1 MSGTLLFKRNE
12 VLTIFQIFLDTWQIF
27 IFAALLTLRLTVT
40 SLLIGCV
47 IGLVI
52 AFFRI
57 SNSKWLNWL
66 ATIYIGLIRG
76 TPLIVQIAILYFGI
90 ASIVTL
96 SQFWAGALALA
107 IHNGAYIAEI
117 FRGSIQSVDKGQM
130 EAARSLGMTYQLA
143 MRRIIL
149 PQAFKFS
156 IPALGNQFIIG
167 LKDSSLVAYVGMA
180 DLWGS
185 GLSEAASN
193 FRQLE
198 TYIVV
203 GFYYLALVMLFSY
216 LLKKLESR
224 MDIDTRERKGQ
235 TAI

>member
-1 MSGTLLFKRNE
+1 MFF
-12 VLTIFQIFLDTWQIF
+12 IIQIF
-27 IFAALLTLRLTVT
+27 IDTYDVFIVAALLTLRLTVT
-40 SLLIGCV
+40 SLFIGSM

-57 SNSKWLNWL
+57 STNKWLNKL
-66 ATIYIGLIRG
+66 AAIYIGMIRG

-90 ASIVTL
+90 ASVITF

-117 FRGSIQSVDKGQM
+117 FRGSIQSIDRGQM
-130 EAARSLGMTYQLA
+130 EAARSLGMTYPLA

-156 IPALGNQFIIG
+156 IPPLGNQFIIG
-167 LKDSSLVAYVGMA
+167 LKDSSLVAYVGMSE
-180 DLWGS
+180 LWGS

-203 GFYYLALVMLFSY
+203 GVYYLALVMLFTF
-216 LLKKLESR
+216 LLRKLENR
-224 MDIDTRERKGQ
+224 MDIDLKKS
-235 TAI
+235 

>member
-1 MSGTLLFKRNE
+1 MF
-12 VLTIFQIFLDTWQIF
+12 IIIQIFLDTYEVF

-40 SLLIGCV
+40 SLLIGCI
-47 IGLVI
+47 IGLII

-57 SNSKWLNWL
+57 STNKWLNKV
-66 ATIYIGLIRG
+66 ATTYIGIIRG

-90 ASIVTL
+90 ASIVTF

-117 FRGSIQSVDKGQM
+117 FRGSIQSIDRGQM
-130 EAARSLGMTYQLA
+130 EAARSLGMTYPLA

-156 IPALGNQFIIG
+156 IPPLGNQFIIG
-167 LKDSSLVAYVGMA
+167 LKDSSLVAYVGMSE
-180 DLWGS
+180 LWGS

-198 TYIVV
+198 TYMVV
-203 GFYYLALVMLFSY
+203 GIYYLALVMLFTF
-216 LLKKLESR
+216 LLRKMENR
-224 MDIDTRERKGQ
+224 MNIDLKSS
-235 TAI
+235 